1 MVNLAPADYI
11 VLALFFCA
19 VLALGFSAKLKE
31 NSTLQL
37 VAAGRALTMPLFVAT
52 LVATWY
58 GGVLG
63 SGQLYGLYGLAT
75 LTINGLPYWTFGVLF
90 ALIMAKQVRREPQIS
105 IPERI
110 ERCYGKTCGLISA
123 ALVILLASPAAFI
136 MMLGSLLA
144 ISTGMEIVPATAL
157 GAVVGTLFLY
167 RGGLLADAR
176 SNTISF
182 VMMYAAFITILVIS
196 IAKYGSPA
204 HVASQI
210 EPIKRT
216 WDAGNGLAWV
226 LSWFLVGSWTFVDP
240 GFHQRVASVHGEQ
253 AAKRGV
259 LLAVVFWVIF
269 DTMTTMTAM
278 YAMHALQP
286 PKSLE
291 LNLFPIYGSA
301 VLPDGVRGVFFAG
314 MFGALL
320 AATVGYTFISGS
332 TLGRDLLGRIKEN
345 ATEAQLTLYTRVGL
359 TVATVL
365 GIVLALWAQD
375 IVILWYAVPSM
386 VIPGL
391 FVPVIGAYVA
401 RVRPAPSVALAC
413 LVLSSAASL
422 GWYLYNLNSE
432 LPVYKLLTP
441 MILGTAV
448 AVVIWGLGSVI
459 LPRRENHG

>member
-1 MVNLAPADYI
+1 MVNFAPADYV
-11 VLALFFCA
+11 VLVLFFCS

-37 VAAGRALTMPLFVAT
+37 VAAGRTLTMPLFVAT

-63 SGQLYGLYGLAT
+63 SGQLYGRFGLAN

-123 ALVILLASPAAFI
+123 ALVMLLASPAAFI

-157 GAVVGTLFLY
+157 GAIVGTLFLY

-176 SNTISF
+176 SNAISF
-182 VMMYAAFITILVIS
+182 VMMYTAFITILVIS
-196 IAKYGSPA
+196 ITRYGSPT

-210 EPIKRT
+210 EPIKRA
-216 WDAGNGLAWV
+216 WDAGNGLPWV

-240 GFHQRVASVHGEQ
+240 GFHQRVASVHSEK

-269 DTMTTMTAM
+269 DTLTTLTAM

-291 LNLFPIYGSA
+291 LDLFPIYGSA
-301 VLPDGVRGVFFAG
+301 VLPDGIRGVFFAG
-314 MFGALL
+314 MFGAIL

-359 TVATVL
+359 AMATVL

-375 IVILWYAVPSM
+375 IVTLWYLVPSM
-386 VIPGL
+386 VIPG
-391 FVPVIGAYVA
+391 
-401 RVRPAPSVALAC
+401 
-413 LVLSSAASL
+413 
-422 GWYLYNLNSE
+422 
-432 LPVYKLLTP
+432 
-441 MILGTAV
+441 
-448 AVVIWGLGSVI
+448 
-459 LPRRENHG
+459 